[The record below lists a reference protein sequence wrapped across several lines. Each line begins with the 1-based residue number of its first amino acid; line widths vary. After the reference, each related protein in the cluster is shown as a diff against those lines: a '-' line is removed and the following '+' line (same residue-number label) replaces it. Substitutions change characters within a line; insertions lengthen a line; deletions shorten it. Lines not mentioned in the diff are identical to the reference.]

1 METMNIGD
9 DDDRNC
15 EETEK
20 KALNEMET
28 DMDVD
33 GQDQDEAKG
42 TIEDNPPPST
52 HDKQDGER
60 LLS

>member
-42 TIEDNPPPST
+42 TIEDNPPPLDS
-52 HDKQDGER
+52 
-60 LLS
+60 